1 MCGGNGIIFGPIWD
15 FIRSSKGSCT
25 ICGKQFC
32 IGIMSICGLSI
43 CEPIGKSI
51 GSPGGAGEVLG
62 TAGDLLIGCPIGCP
76 IG

>member
-1 MCGGNGIIFGPIWD
+1 MDGLMVMDG
-15 FIRSSKGSCT
+15 T
-25 ICGKQFC
+25 I
-32 IGIMSICGLSI
+32 GLSI

>member
-1 MCGGNGIIFGPIWD
+1 MAMDG
-15 FIRSSKGSCT
+15 T
-25 ICGKQFC
+25 I
-32 IGIMSICGLSI
+32 GLSI

-51 GSPGGAGEVLG
+51 GSPGGAGVGEVLG